1 MDNLIITETKLD
13 DSFPINQFIIDGY
26 SPQFRADRNKN
37 GGGIIIYVRDGIP
50 CRELN
55 DHPSPKNVEGIFLEI
70 NLRSSKWLLFGGYN
84 FSKNNTRNFVNQVG
98 QILDLYI
105 SKYENLLLLGDFNSE
120 MSEEGMKDFSET
132 YDLTNLTKEPTCSKS
147 IDNPSLIDLIL
158 TNKWC
163 FQNSTV
169 VETGLSD
176 HHKLTITVMRC
187 FFKKQPPITITYRDY
202 KNFNPQLFR
211 NELLKELYNV
221 HKGKIDYETFEEIVV
236 RLLNIFAPIKERYI
250 RANNSPF
257 MNKTLSK
264 AVMTRSRLRNKFTKN
279 PIPENKYNY
288 TKYRN
293 YCTGLFRKIKKSYYN
308 NLDVK
313 LIMDN
318 RKFWKAVKPLFSLK
332 NILVITRLPYRGRR
346 NNIQ

>member
-1 MDNLIITETKLD
+1 M
-13 DSFPINQFIIDGY
+13 
-26 SPQFRADRNKN
+26 
-37 GGGIIIYVRDGIP
+37 
-50 CRELN
+50 
-55 DHPSPKNVEGIFLEI
+55 
-70 NLRSSKWLLFGGYN
+70 
-84 FSKNNTRNFVNQVG
+84 
-98 QILDLYI
+98 
-105 SKYENLLLLGDFNSE
+105 LGDFNTE
-120 MSEEGMKDFSET
+120 MSKERMKDFSET
-132 YDLTNLTKEPTCSKS
+132 YDLKNLIKEPTCSKS

-158 TNKWC
+158 TNKWRC

-236 RLLNIFAPIKERYI
+236 RLLSIFAPIKERYI
-250 RANNSPF
+250 RANNAPF

-264 AVMTRSRLRNKFTKN
+264 AVMTRSRLRNRFTKN
-279 PIPENKYNY
+279 PTPENKFNY

-318 RKFWKAVKPLFSLK
+318 RKFWKAVKPLL
-332 NILVITRLPYRGRR
+332 
-346 NNIQ
+346 